1 MLNLPIMSLV
11 EAAVLVSKSVSDL
24 NDQKKE
30 GPILQDLPD
39 SRLLGDDGVIDSLGF
54 AFLIVTIEQY
64 ALDDLGKE
72 ILIFDDEV
80 MEMDFESDENPFSTL
95 GSLTSFVAQKLAQ
108 V

>member
-1 MLNLPIMSLV
+1 MSLV
-11 EAAVLVSKSVSDL
+11 EASVLVSKSVSDL

-30 GPILQDLPD
+30 GPIIQDLPE
-39 SRLLGDDGVIDSLGF
+39 SKLLGDDGVIDSLGF

-72 ILIFDDEV
+72 ILIFDDDV
-80 MEMDFESDENPFSTL
+80 MEMDFESVDNPFATL
-95 GSLTSFVAQKLAQ
+95 GSLTNFVATKLEQ